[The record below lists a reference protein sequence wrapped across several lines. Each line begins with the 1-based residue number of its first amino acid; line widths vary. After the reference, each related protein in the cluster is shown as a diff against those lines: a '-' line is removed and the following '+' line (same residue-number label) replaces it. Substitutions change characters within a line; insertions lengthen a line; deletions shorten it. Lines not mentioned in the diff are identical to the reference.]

1 MLYESRHGRR
11 AIAVLLIIS
20 LSQIYVLANART
32 TTTIATSAPNASVF
46 GRLNL
51 SGNKLI
57 LVNGNEANTGMTIFS
72 GAQLQTPEAVEA
84 TVQLGPAGH
93 LDIAANSS
101 LTLKFDG
108 SSVDVYVA
116 AGSALLST
124 NAGFTGTITTADG
137 KVERSDPAIASVIG
151 GVPVGVAGRAA
162 AKLSKEEKAA
172 FIIIPITIAAI
183 IILVAA
189 SNDSDN
195 DNVSPGGTLNTQ

>member
-1 MLYESRHGRR
+1 MLYVSRHGMR

-20 LSQIYVLANART
+20 LSQIYVLANAGT
-32 TTTIATSAPNASVF
+32 TAATSAPTALVF

-57 LVNGNEANTGMTIFS
+57 LVNGNEADTGMTIFS

-101 LTLKFDG
+101 LTLKFDS
-108 SSVDVYVA
+108 SSVDVYVT

-137 KVERSDPAIASVIG
+137 KVERSDPSTASVIG
-151 GVPVGVAGRAA
+151 GVPVGAASRAA
-162 AKLSKEEKAA
+162 AKLTKEEKAA
-172 FIIIPITIAAI
+172 FIIIPIAIAAI

-189 SNDSDN
+189 SNDSDD
-195 DNVSPGGTLNTQ
+195 DNVSPGGTLSTQ